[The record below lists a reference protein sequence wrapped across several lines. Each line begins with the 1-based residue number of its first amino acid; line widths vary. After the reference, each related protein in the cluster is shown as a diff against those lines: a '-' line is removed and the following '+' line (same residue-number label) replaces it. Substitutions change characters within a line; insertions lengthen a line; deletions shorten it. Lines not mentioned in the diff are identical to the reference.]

1 MFECVNVDV
10 LNKLSKLTL
19 TQYDYL
25 MSKSTTKRH
34 NEYDNREEYTK
45 LIKYCKAYKCHL
57 ELGRKGLQQDYY
69 QLKGEFGRLQ
79 ARKPS
84 IQRLFNGIRGILC
97 DDMMIDIDINNCHP
111 QILYN
116 LCKKYDIE
124 CNYLSEYIDN
134 RDVRLQEL
142 MDNYNLNRGQAKV
155 YFLKCINKDNLTTK
169 IEKKLVKNNSFFQKF
184 DLQTNKIIKKLAK
197 IYKKD
202 KRFSEWYE
210 DKSYN
215 TNGKFF
221 NLVLQDMECN
231 ILIDAMKNII
241 VKNDEFDEFNDWSRI
256 GVLMFDGCMINK
268 RNDKGELIDYYN
280 LIERLNNYFE
290 DKGGYKWSIKP
301 HTTELLQHLNELE
314 LKPNKDFHIADDI
327 IEIVNHILQE
337 PLKDKLVK
345 CNGVI
350 YFMNEHKIEFNEKM
364 IKYEL
369 FDFITEQDYYMTTI
383 VNEKEKRVNVSKTPN
398 HIKNIIEGLICK
410 CKKNNNFISD
420 VWDYTQYKIFF
431 KNGYYDFKE
440 NKFISGIFN
449 KTFIKI
455 NKNYGKSNNDK
466 LRKEINEK
474 IFNPI
479 FTIDDNHNKDE
490 RTQLLNYFKY
500 TVGQYLAGNIELK
513 RWTLL
518 QGFRNSGKGIIGDLL
533 KNAFEGYVMTTNSS
547 NFSYKKN
554 NNDSQ
559 KILSW
564 LIDYEFVRLALT
576 SEITISDDEKLD
588 GNMIKKFTSG
598 GDYISA
604 RKNFQDEKEFKIQS
618 SLIVCCN
625 DCPKIEPN
633 DALEFCDEYQ
643 MKSKFIDDDFDDVKF
658 NGFSYY
664 PKDNTL
670 KSEFLKRDDV
680 INEIINIF
688 IESYYNKC
696 EYPKELKRELKND
709 DDNEYLILKELF
721 EFTTKNED
729 FIDNKELKLLL
740 KDANITFTLKKAKM
754 LLKEEGAKEYTYKN
768 KRGLS
773 CIKLNSDYDDDDD
786 EHDLNIGV

>member
-1 MFECVNVDV
+1 MFEMFECVNVDV

-19 TQYDYL
+19 SQYDYL

-34 NEYDNREEYTK
+34 NEYDNKEEYTK
-45 LIKYCKAYKCHL
+45 LMKYCKSYKCDL
-57 ELGRKGLQQDYY
+57 NLGRKGLKQDYY
-69 QLKGEFGRLQ
+69 QLKGEVGRLQ

-97 DDMMIDIDINNCHP
+97 DEKMIDIDINNCHP

-116 LCKKYDIE
+116 LCKKHDIE

-134 RDVRLQEL
+134 RDEKLQEL
-142 MDNYNLNRGQAKV
+142 MNQYNLNRGQAKV
-155 YFLKCINKDNLTTK
+155 YFLKCINKDSITTK

-184 DLQTNKIIKKLAK
+184 DIQTNKIIKKLAK

-210 DKSYN
+210 DKNYN

-241 VKNDEFDEFNDWSRI
+241 VKNDIINDWSRI

-268 RNDKGELIDYYN
+268 RNDFGKIIDYGN
-280 LIERLNNYFE
+280 LIERLNKYFE

-301 HTTELLQHLNELE
+301 HTTELLKWLDELE
-314 LKPNKDFHIADDI
+314 LKDKKDFHIADNI

-350 YFMNEHKIEFNEKM
+350 YFMNDYKIESNEKM

-369 FDFITEQDYYMTTI
+369 FDFITEQDYYMNTI
-383 VNEKEKRVNVSKTPN
+383 VNERPKRVNVSKTPS

-410 CKKNNNFISD
+410 CEKNNNFISD
-420 VWDYTQYKIFF
+420 VWDYTQYKLFF
-431 KNGYYDFKE
+431 KNGYFDYKK
-440 NKFISGIFN
+440 NQFIKGNFN

-455 NKNYGKSNNDK
+455 NKYYEKSNNEK
-466 LRKEINEK
+466 LRKEINDR

-479 FTIDDNHNKDE
+479 FTIDENQNINE
-490 RTQLLNYFKY
+490 REQLLKYFKY
-500 TVGQYLAGNIELK
+500 TVAQYLAGNIELK

-547 NFSYKKN
+547 NFSYKSN
-554 NNDSQ
+554 NTDSQ
-559 KILSW
+559 KALSW
-564 LIDYEFVRLALT
+564 LIDYEFVRVALT

-598 GDYISA
+598 GDYIMA

-618 SLIVCCN
+618 GLIVCCN

-633 DALEFCDEYQ
+633 DALEFCDEIQ

-658 NGFSYY
+658 NGFNYY

-670 KSEFLKRDDV
+670 KSEFLKRNDI

-688 IESYYNKC
+688 IESYYIQS
-696 EYPKELKRELKND
+696 EYPKELRRELMNN
-709 DDNEYLILKELF
+709 DDNEYLIIKELF
-721 EFTTKNED
+721 HFTNNSKD
-729 FIDNKELKLLL
+729 FIENKYLKDLL
-740 KDANITFTLKKAKM
+740 KNAQISFTLKKAKM
-754 LLKEEGAKEYTYKN
+754 LLKSEGAKEHTYKN
-768 KRGLS
+768 KRGL
-773 CIKLNSDYDDDDD
+773 CGIKLKDEYSDNEDYN
-786 EHDLNIGV
+786 DL